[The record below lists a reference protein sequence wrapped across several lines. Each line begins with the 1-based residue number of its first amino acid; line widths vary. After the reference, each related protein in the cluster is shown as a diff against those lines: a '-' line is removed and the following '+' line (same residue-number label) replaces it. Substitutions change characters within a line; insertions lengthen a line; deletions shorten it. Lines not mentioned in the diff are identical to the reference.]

1 MTEQQYYDD
10 PKRAESLISI
20 LTQSPYN
27 VTDTNLCRAIAALGE
42 ATALSAKIIANA
54 CAQNYAGSQNK
65 SGDDQLKLDIDCD
78 NACFHAF
85 RKSGVYATGASE
97 ETPVETP
104 LNATTD
110 TDVNVNG
117 LYSIGFDPLDGSSI
131 INANFSVGGIFGVW
145 PGTNVLGR
153 TGREQIVSAVSVYGP
168 RTTLCIGLTNEARNS
183 NTTTTETDKPRGG
196 IVLEVTLVNNRTE
209 WKLSRGDIRIQAAGK
224 IFAPGNPVHGLTNEA
239 RNSNTTTTETENP
252 GIVLEV
258 TLVNNRTEWKL
269 SRNDIRIQAA
279 GKIFAP
285 GNLRASNDNP
295 AYGALIQHWI
305 SNRYTLRYTGGM
317 VPDIYHIL
325 CKGKGVFTNVSSDVA
340 PAKLRL
346 LYEVAPIGLIIE
358 LAGGKTVHESRE
370 GVSVLDIAI
379 EDLDQRL
386 GLCLGS
392 TDEVDTY
399 VNFMFH
405 KEHTA

>member
-104 LNATTD
+104 LNVNATTD
-110 TDVNVNG
+110 TDTNG
-117 LYSIGFDPLDGSSI
+117 LYSVGFDPLDGSSI

-168 RTTLCIGLTNEARNS
+168 RTTLCI
-183 NTTTTETDKPRGG
+183 
-196 IVLEVTLVNNRTE
+196 
-209 WKLSRGDIRIQAAGK
+209 
-224 IFAPGNPVHGLTNEA
+224 GLTNEA

-392 TDEVDTY
+392 ADEVDTY

-405 KEHTA
+405 KEHAA